1 MLRDGRI
8 VFFPLAILALF
19 LASYFFFQSAYQPD
33 TKPVPE
39 TELNQ
44 PPVLPPAPEPVWF
57 VRFAVENQ
65 KSTYYTSYAE
75 EPASASSRGYF
86 LGSGAVHPRHPLN
99 EGGNALEPIIPFG
112 TTIFLAQPVE
122 IQGNWYD
129 TLEIN
134 DTGDVNYRLWRQYPY
149 WVDVYAGTVNYY
161 TEKAA
166 LEQGIDLID
175 YHWYEPWQ

>member
-99 EGGNALEPIIPFG
+99 EGGNALEPYSLRHHDL
-112 TTIFLAQPVE
+112 LAQPVSVE
-122 IQGNWYD
+122 NGMI
-129 TLEIN
+129 
-134 DTGDVNYRLWRQYPY
+134 
-149 WVDVYAGTVNYY
+149 
-161 TEKAA
+161 
-166 LEQGIDLID
+166 
-175 YHWYEPWQ
+175 PWKSMIPVMSL